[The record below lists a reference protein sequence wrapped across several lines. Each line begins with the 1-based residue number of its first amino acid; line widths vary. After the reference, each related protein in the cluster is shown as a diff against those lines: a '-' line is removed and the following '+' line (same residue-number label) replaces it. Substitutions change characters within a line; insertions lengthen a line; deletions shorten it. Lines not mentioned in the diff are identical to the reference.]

1 MSQVAL
7 KTSRQ
12 GTINLYLQT
21 PKMYHSEALEG
32 RESALVGG
40 KRGLKREESFGKK
53 IIFTKQK
60 TIKKFA
66 GLATRAVKVRLQFY
80 LIAKNVFK

>member
-1 MSQVAL
+1 MGSF
-7 KTSRQ
+7 
-12 GTINLYLQT
+12 
-21 PKMYHSEALEG
+21 G
-32 RESALVGG
+32 RERECPSRWKEGIEKGG
-40 KRGLKREESFGKK
+40 EFWKK

-66 GLATRAVKVRLQFY
+66 GLATRAVKVSLQFY